1 MITIGIDEAGRGPLI
16 GPMTIA
22 GIGLDEETAK
32 NFKLLGVKD
41 SKMLSIKRIYLL
53 EREIIKTCNNFKIIK
68 ISAEQ
73 IDNRFEDGK
82 NLNYLEL
89 DNMIEIANALNGHTV
104 IVDSPSRN
112 TKKIREY
119 LIKKIKNKEVI
130 AENYADKNHVE
141 VSAASIIAKANRE
154 REVEKIKK
162 ELRYDFGSGYPSDPK
177 TIQFIKIITD
187 NGKITQEP
195 YKKFIRKTWSTVK
208 YTNFNT
214 LNFFN

>member
-16 GPMTIA
+16 GPMIIA
-22 GIGLDEETAK
+22 GIGFDEEVAK
-32 NFKLLGVKD
+32 KFKLMGVKD

-53 EREIIKTCNNFKIIK
+53 EREIIKTSNNFKVIK

-73 IDNRFEDGK
+73 IDNRFADGK

-89 DNMIEIANALNGHTV
+89 DNMAEIANSLEGQTV

-112 TKKIREY
+112 TTKVREY
-119 LIKKIKNKEVI
+119 LMKKINKKEVI

-162 ELRYDFGSGYPSDPK
+162 ELGYDFGSGYPSDPK
-177 TIQFIKIITD
+177 TMQFIKIITE
-187 NGKITQEP
+187 NGRITQEP

-214 LNFFN
+214 LNLFS

>member
-53 EREIIKTCNNFKIIK
+53 EREIIKTCDNFKIIK

-82 NLNYLEL
+82 KLEL
-89 DNMIEIANALNGHTV
+89 
-104 IVDSPSRN
+104 
-112 TKKIREY
+112 
-119 LIKKIKNKEVI
+119 
-130 AENYADKNHVE
+130 
-141 VSAASIIAKANRE
+141 
-154 REVEKIKK
+154 
-162 ELRYDFGSGYPSDPK
+162 LR
-177 TIQFIKIITD
+177 T
-187 NGKITQEP
+187 
-195 YKKFIRKTWSTVK
+195 
-208 YTNFNT
+208 
-214 LNFFN
+214 

>member
-16 GPMTIA
+16 GPMIIA
-22 GIGLDEETAK
+22 GIGFDEEVAK
-32 NFKLLGVKD
+32 KFKLLGVRD

-53 EREIIKTCNNFKIIK
+53 EREIIKISNNFKMIK
-68 ISAEQ
+68 LSAEQ
-73 IDNRFEDGK
+73 IDNRFADGK

-89 DNMIEIANALNGHTV
+89 DNMIDIANSLEGQTV

-112 TKKIREY
+112 TTKIREY
-119 LIKKIKNKEVI
+119 LMKKIKNKKVI
-130 AENYADKNHVE
+130 AENYADKNHIE

-154 REVEKIKK
+154 KEVDKIKK
-162 ELRYDFGSGYPSDPK
+162 ELGYDFGSGYPSDPK
-177 TIQFIKIITD
+177 TMQFIKIITE
-187 NGKITQEP
+187 NGRITQEP

-214 LNFFN
+214 LNFFK